1 MEGGQRM
8 STSTMTPL
16 KLRLWPDME
25 QRSEAWFRARA
36 GRPTASQF
44 HRIIT
49 PAGKDSAGW
58 ADYAT
63 ELIAEALQPEHISA
77 EFYGNRHTERGE
89 QLEPEALAWA
99 EEQMP
104 GLRIE
109 QAGFV
114 TRDDETIGCSPDGL
128 LVDANGEY
136 VAGIEVKSPLAKN
149 HGKYLLANEVP
160 GKYKP
165 QVHGSMAV
173 TGLRWWYF
181 VSYSTRLRPMI
192 LRVEWDSYTDK
203 VSDALDRFLDYY
215 RQRVAE
221 DAPRL
226 RREVA

>member
-1 MEGGQRM
+1 M
-8 STSTMTPL
+8 SAAMTPL
-16 KLRLWPDME
+16 ALRLWPDME

-77 EFYGNRHTERGE
+77 DFYGNRHTERGE
-89 QLEPEALAWA
+89 ALEPEALAWA
-99 EEQMP
+99 EKQLP

-128 LVDANGEY
+128 LVDAGGEF
-136 VAGIEVKSPLAKN
+136 VAGIEVKSPRQEPRQIPVSQRSAGQIQASGAWL
-149 HGKYLLANEVP
+149 HGRYGSTILVFRQLLHPVASHDPPRRVGQLHRQ
-160 GKYKP
+160 GKRCP
-165 QVHGSMAV
+165 
-173 TGLRWWYF
+173 
-181 VSYSTRLRPMI
+181 
-192 LRVEWDSYTDK
+192 
-203 VSDALDRFLDYY
+203 
-215 RQRVAE
+215 
-221 DAPRL
+221 
-226 RREVA
+226 